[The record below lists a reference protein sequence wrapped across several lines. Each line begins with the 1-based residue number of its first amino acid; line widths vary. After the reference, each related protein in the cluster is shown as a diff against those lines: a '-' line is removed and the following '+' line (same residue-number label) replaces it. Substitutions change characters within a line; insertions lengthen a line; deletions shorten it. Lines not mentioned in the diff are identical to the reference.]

1 MKSFN
6 WFNDLSSI
14 LTLDLATAAVEET
27 EPESMEFLANE
38 LGDKVEK
45 LSQISWKEMFE
56 RYVPVVCDYL
66 LRVALVLVIFF
77 VGRKLIK
84 KIVSLCD
91 QALKRHGMEVT
102 VRRFF
107 CNVINALGYICMLG
121 ILLQTVGLTATS
133 LTALVAS
140 TGVAVGL
147 ALQGSLSNFAGGV
160 LILLMK
166 PFVIGDYIVQGN
178 TEGTV
183 KEIGLVYTELITA
196 DNRLIVIPN
205 GTLIDSS
212 IVNVTATGKRRLELS
227 VGIGYKSDLKKAKEV
242 LIRLGENDPARDPEN
257 PVNVFVAE
265 LAESSVNLGLHVWVS
280 SSEYWNAKWRLTEN
294 IKMAFDEEGIEIPF
308 KQVEISVTYW
318 NAKWRLTEN
327 IKMAFDEEGIEI
339 PFKQVEI
346 SVTKM

>member
-1 MKSFN
+1 MNCFDL
-6 WFNDLSSI
+6 FNDLSSI

-66 LRVALVLVIFF
+66 LRIALVLVIFF

-84 KIVSLCD
+84 NIVSLCD

-102 VRRFF
+102 VCRFF

-140 TGVAVGL
+140 AGVAVGL

-257 PVNVFVAE
+257 PVNVFVSE

-308 KQVEISVTYW
+308 KQVEISVT
-318 NAKWRLTEN
+318 
-327 IKMAFDEEGIEI
+327 KM
-339 PFKQVEI
+339 
-346 SVTKM
+346 

>member
-1 MKSFN
+1 MKSFD

-14 LTLDLATAAVEET
+14 LTQDLATAAVEET

-66 LRVALVLVIFF
+66 LRIALVLVIFF

-140 TGVAVGL
+140 AGVAVGL

-257 PVNVFVAE
+257 PVNVFVSE

-308 KQVEISVTYW
+308 K
-318 NAKWRLTEN
+318 K
-327 IKMAFDEEGIEI
+327 
-339 PFKQVEI
+339 VEI

>member
-1 MKSFN
+1 MKCFN

-66 LRVALVLVIFF
+66 LRIALVLVIFF

-140 TGVAVGL
+140 AGVAVGL

-242 LIRLGENDPARDPEN
+242 LIRLGENDPARDLEN
-257 PVNVFVAE
+257 PVNVFVSD

-294 IKMAFDEEGIEIPF
+294 IK
-308 KQVEISVTYW
+308 
-318 NAKWRLTEN
+318 L
-327 IKMAFDEEGIEI
+327 AFDEEGIEI

>member
-6 WFNDLSSI
+6 WLNDLSSI
-14 LTLDLATAAVEET
+14 LTQDLATAAVEET

-66 LRVALVLVIFF
+66 LRIALVLVIFF

-84 KIVSLCD
+84 KIVNLCD

-140 TGVAVGL
+140 AGVAVGL

-257 PVNVFVAE
+257 PVNVFVSE

-308 KQVEISVTYW
+308 KQVEISVT
-318 NAKWRLTEN
+318 
-327 IKMAFDEEGIEI
+327 KM
-339 PFKQVEI
+339 
-346 SVTKM
+346 

>member
-14 LTLDLATAAVEET
+14 LTQDLATAAVEET

-38 LGDKVEK
+38 LGEKVEK
-45 LSQISWKEMFE
+45 LSRISWKEMFE
-56 RYVPVVCDYL
+56 RYVPVACDYL
-66 LRVALVLVIFF
+66 LRIALVFVIFF

-140 TGVAVGL
+140 AGVAVGL

-257 PVNVFVAE
+257 PVNVFVSD

-294 IKMAFDEEGIEIPF
+294 IK
-308 KQVEISVTYW
+308 
-318 NAKWRLTEN
+318 L
-327 IKMAFDEEGIEI
+327 AFDEEGIEI

>member
-1 MKSFN
+1 MKCFN

-14 LTLDLATAAVEET
+14 LTSDLATAAVEET

-45 LSQISWKEMFE
+45 LSRISWKEMFE

-66 LRVALVLVIFF
+66 LRIALVLVIFF

-140 TGVAVGL
+140 AGVAVGL

-257 PVNVFVAE
+257 PVNVFVSE

-308 KQVEISVTYW
+308 KQVEISVT
-318 NAKWRLTEN
+318 
-327 IKMAFDEEGIEI
+327 KM
-339 PFKQVEI
+339 
-346 SVTKM
+346 

>member
-1 MKSFN
+1 MNMNSFN

-14 LTLDLATAAVEET
+14 LTQDLATAAVEET

-66 LRVALVLVIFF
+66 LRIALVFVIFF

-140 TGVAVGL
+140 AGVAVGL

-257 PVNVFVAE
+257 PVNVFVSE

-294 IKMAFDEEGIEIPF
+294 IK
-308 KQVEISVTYW
+308 
-318 NAKWRLTEN
+318 L
-327 IKMAFDEEGIEI
+327 AFDEEGIEI

-346 SVTKM
+346 SVTKI

>member
-6 WFNDLSSI
+6 WFNDLNSI
-14 LTLDLATAAVEET
+14 LTQDLATAAVEET

-66 LRVALVLVIFF
+66 LRIALVLVIFF

-140 TGVAVGL
+140 AGVAVGL

-257 PVNVFVAE
+257 PVNVFVSE

-308 KQVEISVTYW
+308 KQVEISVT
-318 NAKWRLTEN
+318 
-327 IKMAFDEEGIEI
+327 KM
-339 PFKQVEI
+339 
-346 SVTKM
+346 

>member
-14 LTLDLATAAVEET
+14 LTQDLATAAVEET

-38 LGDKVEK
+38 LGVKVEK

-66 LRVALVLVIFF
+66 LRIALVLVIFF

-84 KIVSLCD
+84 KIVNLCD

-140 TGVAVGL
+140 AGVAVGL

-257 PVNVFVAE
+257 PVNVFVSE

-308 KQVEISVTYW
+308 KQVEISVT
-318 NAKWRLTEN
+318 
-327 IKMAFDEEGIEI
+327 KM
-339 PFKQVEI
+339 
-346 SVTKM
+346 

>member
-1 MKSFN
+1 MKCFDL
-6 WFNDLSSI
+6 FNDLSSI
-14 LTLDLATAAVEET
+14 LTQDLATAAVEET

-56 RYVPVVCDYL
+56 RYVPVACDYL
-66 LRVALVLVIFF
+66 LRIALVLVIFF

-140 TGVAVGL
+140 AGVAVGL

-257 PVNVFVAE
+257 PVNVFVSE

-308 KQVEISVTYW
+308 KQVEISVT
-318 NAKWRLTEN
+318 
-327 IKMAFDEEGIEI
+327 KM
-339 PFKQVEI
+339 
-346 SVTKM
+346 

>member
-1 MKSFN
+1 MNMNSFN

-14 LTLDLATAAVEET
+14 LTQDLATAAVEET

-66 LRVALVLVIFF
+66 LRIALVLMIFF

-84 KIVSLCD
+84 NIVSLCD

-140 TGVAVGL
+140 AGVAVGL

-257 PVNVFVAE
+257 PVNVFVSE

-294 IKMAFDEEGIEIPF
+294 IK
-308 KQVEISVTYW
+308 
-318 NAKWRLTEN
+318 L
-327 IKMAFDEEGIEI
+327 AFDEEGIEI

>member
-1 MKSFN
+1 MLAAGKEKTMNMNSFN

-14 LTLDLATAAVEET
+14 LTQDLATAAVEET

-56 RYVPVVCDYL
+56 RYVPVACDYL
-66 LRVALVLVIFF
+66 LRIALVLMIFF

-84 KIVSLCD
+84 NIVSLCD

-140 TGVAVGL
+140 AGVAVGL

-257 PVNVFVAE
+257 PVNVFVSE

-294 IKMAFDEEGIEIPF
+294 IK
-308 KQVEISVTYW
+308 
-318 NAKWRLTEN
+318 L
-327 IKMAFDEEGIEI
+327 AFDEEGIEI

>member
-1 MKSFN
+1 MNCFDL
-6 WFNDLSSI
+6 FNDLSSI

-66 LRVALVLVIFF
+66 LRIALVLVIFF

-91 QALKRHGMEVT
+91 QALKRHGVEVT

-140 TGVAVGL
+140 AGVAVGL

-257 PVNVFVAE
+257 PVNVFVSE

-308 KQVEISVTYW
+308 KQVEISVT
-318 NAKWRLTEN
+318 
-327 IKMAFDEEGIEI
+327 KM
-339 PFKQVEI
+339 
-346 SVTKM
+346 

>member
-1 MKSFN
+1 MNMNSFN

-14 LTLDLATAAVEET
+14 LTQDLATEAVEET

-140 TGVAVGL
+140 AGVAVGL

-308 KQVEISVTYW
+308 KQVEISVT
-318 NAKWRLTEN
+318 
-327 IKMAFDEEGIEI
+327 KM
-339 PFKQVEI
+339 
-346 SVTKM
+346 

>member
-1 MKSFN
+1 MNMNSFN

-14 LTLDLATAAVEET
+14 LTQDLATAAVEET

-56 RYVPVVCDYL
+56 RYVPVACDYL
-66 LRVALVLVIFF
+66 LRIALVLMIFF

-257 PVNVFVAE
+257 PVNVFVSE

-308 KQVEISVTYW
+308 KQVEISVT
-318 NAKWRLTEN
+318 
-327 IKMAFDEEGIEI
+327 KM
-339 PFKQVEI
+339 
-346 SVTKM
+346 

>member
-1 MKSFN
+1 MNMNSLN

-14 LTLDLATAAVEET
+14 LTQDLATAAVEET

-56 RYVPVVCDYL
+56 RYVPVACDYL
-66 LRVALVLVIFF
+66 LRIALVFVIFF

-140 TGVAVGL
+140 AGVAVGL

-257 PVNVFVAE
+257 PVNVFVSD

-308 KQVEISVTYW
+308 KQVEISVT
-318 NAKWRLTEN
+318 
-327 IKMAFDEEGIEI
+327 KM
-339 PFKQVEI
+339 
-346 SVTKM
+346 

>member
-1 MKSFN
+1 MNMNSLN
-6 WFNDLSSI
+6 WFSDLSSI
-14 LTLDLATAAVEET
+14 LTQDLATAAVEET

-66 LRVALVLVIFF
+66 LRIALVLVIFF

-205 GTLIDSS
+205 GTLIDCS

-257 PVNVFVAE
+257 PVNVFVSE

-308 KQVEISVTYW
+308 KQVEISVT
-318 NAKWRLTEN
+318 
-327 IKMAFDEEGIEI
+327 KM
-339 PFKQVEI
+339 
-346 SVTKM
+346 

>member
-1 MKSFN
+1 MNMNSFN

-14 LTLDLATAAVEET
+14 LTQDLATAAVEET

-56 RYVPVVCDYL
+56 RYVPVACDYL
-66 LRVALVLVIFF
+66 LRIALVLMIFF

-84 KIVSLCD
+84 NIVSLCD

-133 LTALVAS
+133 LTAIVAS
-140 TGVAVGL
+140 AGVAVGL

-257 PVNVFVAE
+257 PVNVFVSE
-265 LAESSVNLGLHVWVS
+265 LAESSVKLGLHVWVS

-294 IKMAFDEEGIEIPF
+294 IK
-308 KQVEISVTYW
+308 
-318 NAKWRLTEN
+318 L
-327 IKMAFDEEGIEI
+327 AFDEEGIEI

>member
-14 LTLDLATAAVEET
+14 LTQDLATAAVEET

-45 LSQISWKEMFE
+45 LSRISWKEMFE

-66 LRVALVLVIFF
+66 LRIALVLVIFF

-91 QALKRHGMEVT
+91 RALKRHGMEVT

-140 TGVAVGL
+140 AGVAVGL

-160 LILLMK
+160 LILLIK

-257 PVNVFVAE
+257 PVNVFVSE

-308 KQVEISVTYW
+308 KQVEIS
-318 NAKWRLTEN
+318 L
-327 IKMAFDEEGIEI
+327 
-339 PFKQVEI
+339 
-346 SVTKM
+346 TKM

>member
-56 RYVPVVCDYL
+56 RYVPVACDYL
-66 LRVALVLVIFF
+66 LRIALVLMIFF

-84 KIVSLCD
+84 NIVSLCD

-140 TGVAVGL
+140 AGVAVGL

-257 PVNVFVAE
+257 PVNVFVSE

-294 IKMAFDEEGIEIPF
+294 IK
-308 KQVEISVTYW
+308 
-318 NAKWRLTEN
+318 L
-327 IKMAFDEEGIEI
+327 AFDEEGIEI

>member
-1 MKSFN
+1 MRSFN

-14 LTLDLATAAVEET
+14 LTHDLATAAVEET

-66 LRVALVLVIFF
+66 LRIALVLVIFF

-140 TGVAVGL
+140 AGVAVGL

-257 PVNVFVAE
+257 PVNVFVSE

-308 KQVEISVTYW
+308 KQVEISVT
-318 NAKWRLTEN
+318 
-327 IKMAFDEEGIEI
+327 KM
-339 PFKQVEI
+339 
-346 SVTKM
+346 

>member
-14 LTLDLATAAVEET
+14 LTQDLATAAVEET

-66 LRVALVLVIFF
+66 LRIALVLVIFF

-140 TGVAVGL
+140 AGVAVGL

-257 PVNVFVAE
+257 PVNVFVSE

-308 KQVEISVTYW
+308 KQVEISVT
-318 NAKWRLTEN
+318 
-327 IKMAFDEEGIEI
+327 KM
-339 PFKQVEI
+339 Q
-346 SVTKM
+346 

>member
-1 MKSFN
+1 MKSFI

-56 RYVPVVCDYL
+56 RYVPVVCDYF
-66 LRVALVLVIFF
+66 LRIALVLVIFF

-140 TGVAVGL
+140 AGVAVGL

-257 PVNVFVAE
+257 PVNVFVSE

-308 KQVEISVTYW
+308 KQVEISVT
-318 NAKWRLTEN
+318 
-327 IKMAFDEEGIEI
+327 KM
-339 PFKQVEI
+339 
-346 SVTKM
+346 

>member
-1 MKSFN
+1 MKCFN

-14 LTLDLATAAVEET
+14 LTSDLATAAVEET

-66 LRVALVLVIFF
+66 LRIALVLVIFF

-140 TGVAVGL
+140 AGVAVGL
-147 ALQGSLSNFAGGV
+147 ALQGSLSNFAGVV

-212 IVNVTATGKRRLELS
+212 IVNVTATGKMRLELS

-257 PVNVFVAE
+257 PVNVFVSE

-308 KQVEISVTYW
+308 KQVEISVT
-318 NAKWRLTEN
+318 
-327 IKMAFDEEGIEI
+327 KM
-339 PFKQVEI
+339 
-346 SVTKM
+346 

>member
-14 LTLDLATAAVEET
+14 LTQDLATAAVEET

-45 LSQISWKEMFE
+45 LSRISWKEMFE

-66 LRVALVLVIFF
+66 LRIALVLVIFF

-257 PVNVFVAE
+257 PVNVFVSE
-265 LAESSVNLGLHVWVS
+265 LAESSVKLGLQVWVS

-294 IKMAFDEEGIEIPF
+294 IK
-308 KQVEISVTYW
+308 
-318 NAKWRLTEN
+318 L
-327 IKMAFDEEGIEI
+327 AFDEEGIEI

>member
-14 LTLDLATAAVEET
+14 LTQDLATAAVEET

-45 LSQISWKEMFE
+45 LSRISWKEMFE
-56 RYVPVVCDYL
+56 RYVPVACDYL
-66 LRVALVLVIFF
+66 LRIALVFVIFF

-84 KIVSLCD
+84 NIVSLCD

-140 TGVAVGL
+140 AGVAVGL

-257 PVNVFVAE
+257 PVNVFVSE

-294 IKMAFDEEGIEIPF
+294 IK
-308 KQVEISVTYW
+308 
-318 NAKWRLTEN
+318 L
-327 IKMAFDEEGIEI
+327 AFDEEGIEI

>member
-1 MKSFN
+1 MKCFN

-14 LTLDLATAAVEET
+14 LTSDLATAAVEET

-66 LRVALVLVIFF
+66 LRIALVLVIFF

-140 TGVAVGL
+140 AGVAVGL

-196 DNRLIVIPN
+196 DKRLIVIPN
-205 GTLIDSS
+205 GTLIDNS

-242 LIRLGENDPARDPEN
+242 LIRRGENDPARDPEN
-257 PVNVFVAE
+257 PVNVFVSE

-308 KQVEISVTYW
+308 KQVEISVT
-318 NAKWRLTEN
+318 
-327 IKMAFDEEGIEI
+327 KM
-339 PFKQVEI
+339 
-346 SVTKM
+346 

>member
-1 MKSFN
+1 MKCFN

-66 LRVALVLVIFF
+66 LRIALVLVIFF

-84 KIVSLCD
+84 NIVSLCD

-140 TGVAVGL
+140 AGVAVGL

-242 LIRLGENDPARDPEN
+242 LIRLGENDPARDLEN
-257 PVNVFVAE
+257 PVNVFVSE
-265 LAESSVNLGLHVWVS
+265 LAESSVKLGLQVWVS
-280 SSEYWNAKWRLTEN
+280 SSEYWTGSLVKNA
-294 IKMAFDEEGIEIPF
+294 
-308 KQVEISVTYW
+308 
-318 NAKWRLTEN
+318 
-327 IKMAFDEEGIEI
+327 
-339 PFKQVEI
+339 
-346 SVTKM
+346 

>member
-1 MKSFN
+1 MNMNSLN
-6 WFNDLSSI
+6 WFSDLSSI
-14 LTLDLATAAVEET
+14 LTQDLATAAVEET

-56 RYVPVVCDYL
+56 RYVPVACDYL
-66 LRVALVLVIFF
+66 LRIALVFVIFF

-257 PVNVFVAE
+257 PVNVFVSD

-308 KQVEISVTYW
+308 KQVEISVT
-318 NAKWRLTEN
+318 
-327 IKMAFDEEGIEI
+327 KM
-339 PFKQVEI
+339 
-346 SVTKM
+346 

>member
-1 MKSFN
+1 MKCFN
-6 WFNDLSSI
+6 WFDDLSSI

-66 LRVALVLVIFF
+66 LRIALVLVIFF

-140 TGVAVGL
+140 AGVAVGL

-257 PVNVFVAE
+257 PVNVFVSE

-294 IKMAFDEEGIEIPF
+294 IK
-308 KQVEISVTYW
+308 
-318 NAKWRLTEN
+318 L
-327 IKMAFDEEGIEI
+327 AFDEEGIEI

>member
-1 MKSFN
+1 MKCFN

-14 LTLDLATAAVEET
+14 LTSDLATAAVEET

-56 RYVPVVCDYL
+56 RYVPVVCDYF
-66 LRVALVLVIFF
+66 LRIALVLVIFF

-140 TGVAVGL
+140 AGVAVGL

-242 LIRLGENDPARDPEN
+242 LIRLGEKDPARDPEN
-257 PVNVFVAE
+257 PVNVFVSE

-308 KQVEISVTYW
+308 KQVEISVT
-318 NAKWRLTEN
+318 
-327 IKMAFDEEGIEI
+327 KM
-339 PFKQVEI
+339 
-346 SVTKM
+346 

>member
-14 LTLDLATAAVEET
+14 LTQDLATAAVEET

-66 LRVALVLVIFF
+66 LRIALVLVIFF

-140 TGVAVGL
+140 AGVAVGL

-205 GTLIDSS
+205 GTLIDNS

-257 PVNVFVAE
+257 PVNVFVSE
-265 LAESSVNLGLHVWVS
+265 LAESSVKLGLHVWVS

-294 IKMAFDEEGIEIPF
+294 IK
-308 KQVEISVTYW
+308 
-318 NAKWRLTEN
+318 LT
-327 IKMAFDEEGIEI
+327 FDEEGIEI

>member
-14 LTLDLATAAVEET
+14 LTQDLATAAVEET

-66 LRVALVLVIFF
+66 LRIALVLVIFF

-140 TGVAVGL
+140 AGVAVGL

-205 GTLIDSS
+205 GTLIDNS

-242 LIRLGENDPARDPEN
+242 LIRLGENDPARDLEN
-257 PVNVFVAE
+257 PVNVFVSD

-308 KQVEISVTYW
+308 KQVEISVT
-318 NAKWRLTEN
+318 
-327 IKMAFDEEGIEI
+327 KM
-339 PFKQVEI
+339 
-346 SVTKM
+346 

>member
-14 LTLDLATAAVEET
+14 LTQDLATAAVEET

-45 LSQISWKEMFE
+45 LSRISWKEMFE
-56 RYVPVVCDYL
+56 RYVPVACDYL
-66 LRVALVLVIFF
+66 LRIALVLVIFF

-140 TGVAVGL
+140 AGVAVGL

-257 PVNVFVAE
+257 PVNVFVSE
-265 LAESSVNLGLHVWVS
+265 LAESSVKLGLQVWVS

-308 KQVEISVTYW
+308 KQVEISVT
-318 NAKWRLTEN
+318 
-327 IKMAFDEEGIEI
+327 KM
-339 PFKQVEI
+339 
-346 SVTKM
+346 

>member
-1 MKSFN
+1 MKCFN

-56 RYVPVVCDYL
+56 RYVPVACDYL
-66 LRVALVLVIFF
+66 LRIALVLMIFF

-84 KIVSLCD
+84 NIVSLCD

-140 TGVAVGL
+140 AGVAVGL

-257 PVNVFVAE
+257 PVNVFVSE

-294 IKMAFDEEGIEIPF
+294 IK
-308 KQVEISVTYW
+308 
-318 NAKWRLTEN
+318 L
-327 IKMAFDEEGIEI
+327 AFDEEGIEI

>member
-14 LTLDLATAAVEET
+14 LTQDLATAAVEET

-56 RYVPVVCDYL
+56 RYVPVACDYL
-66 LRVALVLVIFF
+66 LRIALVLMIFF

-84 KIVSLCD
+84 NIVSLCD

-140 TGVAVGL
+140 AGVAVGL

-257 PVNVFVAE
+257 PVNVFVSE

-294 IKMAFDEEGIEIPF
+294 IK
-308 KQVEISVTYW
+308 
-318 NAKWRLTEN
+318 L
-327 IKMAFDEEGIEI
+327 AFDEEGIEI